1 MTTLPTAWENHGPIA
16 ANAPAANYHA
26 AAGRIWR
33 IVTDDGR
40 IHALGITDADRNG
53 DLYSRPVVATIY
65 PTAGVRNA
73 PFSAGAKT
81 W

>member
-16 ANAPAANYHA
+16 ANAPTANHHA
-26 AAGRIWR
+26 AADRIWR
-33 IVTDDGR
+33 IITDDGHL
-40 IHALGITDADRNG
+40 HALGTTIAARNG

-65 PTAGVRNA
+65 PTEGVRNA
-73 PFSAGAKT
+73 PFSAGAKA

>member
-16 ANAPAANYHA
+16 ANAPTANYHA

-33 IVTDDGR
+33 IITDDGR
-40 IHALGITDADRNG
+40 IHALGATNADRNG
-53 DLYSRPVVATIY
+53 DLYSRSVVATIY

-73 PFSAGAKT
+73 PFSAGAKA

>member
-16 ANAPAANYHA
+16 ANAPTANYHA

-33 IVTDDGR
+33 IITDDGH
-40 IHALGITDADRNG
+40 IHALGPTNA

-73 PFSAGAKT
+73 PFSAGAKA